1 MSEKFDVIA
10 VRAGPAGIPCSFE
23 LAKAGLKVAL
33 IERGEYPGAKNVMG
47 GIIYRNAVEEMVP
60 NFWEEKGVVERPIT
74 EQRYMILDE
83 RSGVTI
89 GHKDIG
95 WAEPPYNCFSVMR
108 SKFDQWF
115 SGKAVEQGVLLINE
129 TVVTDCIIENNKVV
143 GIRTD
148 RPDGELRCDVVVV
161 ADGVNSLLAKQLGMR
176 DKIKPSHVAL
186 AAMEIIKLDQKTVED
201 RFGLEGPNQGCTI
214 ELFGEST
221 KSIMG
226 TAFIYSNKD
235 SVSIG
240 VGTLLNGMIQHRLRP
255 YELLDALKSH
265 PAVRHYIQGGET
277 AEYLAHLIP
286 EGGYNYIPELVGD
299 GVVLVGDAAGLV
311 NGIHREGSNL
321 AMKSGRLAAET
332 IIQAKEREDYSKS
345 ALSPYREKLMS
356 SFVGQDLKKYKDTAH
371 YLDENPRYFENY
383 LPMMNMALRELFT
396 VDGQTKWQ
404 KQKNIMERAG
414 LNSFGGKIKLAKDLY
429 RVWKVMK

>member
-1 MSEKFDVIA
+1 MSEKFDVI
-10 VRAGPAGIPCSFE
+10 VVGAGPSGISCSFE

-47 GIIYRNAVEEMVP
+47 GIIYRNAVEEMIP
-60 NFWEEKGVVERPIT
+60 NFWEEKCGIERPIT
-74 EQRYMILDE
+74 EQRYMLLDKN
-83 RSGVTI
+83 SGVTI
-89 GHKDIG
+89 GHKDLS
-95 WAEPPYNCFSVMR
+95 WSEPPYNCFSVMR

-115 SGKAVEQGVLLINE
+115 SEKAVEQGVLLINE
-129 TVVTDCIIENNKVV
+129 TVVTECIIENNKVV

-148 RPDGELRCDVVVV
+148 RPDGELRADVVVL

-176 DKIKPSHVAL
+176 NRIKTSNVAL

-201 RFGLEGPNQGCTI
+201 RFALEGLNQGCTI

-235 SVSIG
+235 SISIG
-240 VGTLLNGMIQHRLRP
+240 VGTLLSGMIQNRLKP
-255 YELLDALKSH
+255 YELLDSLKNH
-265 PAVRHYIQGGET
+265 PAVRVLIQGGET
-277 AEYLAHLIP
+277 SEYLAHLIP
-286 EGGYNYIPELVGD
+286 EGGYHAIPELVGE
-299 GVVLVGDAAGLV
+299 GVLVVGDAAGLV
-311 NGIHREGSNL
+311 NGIHREGSNM
-321 AMKSGRLAAET
+321 AMKSGRLAANAVLK
-332 IIQAKEREDYSKS
+332 AKEREDFSKN
-345 ALSPYREKLMS
+345 ALSVYREMLMN

-383 LPMMNMALRELFT
+383 LPMVNMALREMFT

-404 KQKNIMERAG
+404 KQKNIMNRAG
-414 LNSFGGKIKLAKDLY
+414 MSTLGGKIKLAKDLY
-429 RVWKVMK
+429 RAWKVMK

>member
-1 MSEKFDVIA
+1 M
-10 VRAGPAGIPCSFE
+10 
-23 LAKAGLKVAL
+23 
-33 IERGEYPGAKNVMG
+33 
-47 GIIYRNAVEEMVP
+47 
-60 NFWEEKGVVERPIT
+60 
-74 EQRYMILDE
+74 
-83 RSGVTI
+83 
-89 GHKDIG
+89 
-95 WAEPPYNCFSVMR
+95 
-108 SKFDQWF
+108 
-115 SGKAVEQGVLLINE
+115 
-129 TVVTDCIIENNKVV
+129 
-143 GIRTD
+143 
-148 RPDGELRCDVVVV
+148 
-161 ADGVNSLLAKQLGMR
+161 
-176 DKIKPSHVAL
+176 
-186 AAMEIIKLDQKTVED
+186 
-201 RFGLEGPNQGCTI
+201 
-214 ELFGEST
+214 
-221 KSIMG
+221 
-226 TAFIYSNKD
+226 
-235 SVSIG
+235 
-240 VGTLLNGMIQHRLRP
+240 
-255 YELLDALKSH
+255 
-265 PAVRHYIQGGET
+265 
-277 AEYLAHLIP
+277 
-286 EGGYNYIPELVGD
+286 VGD

>member
-1 MSEKFDVIA
+1 MSEKFDVI
-10 VRAGPAGIPCSFE
+10 VVGAGPSGISCSFE

-47 GIIYRNAVEEMVP
+47 GIIYRNAVEEMIP
-60 NFWEEKGVVERPIT
+60 NFWEEKGGIERPIT
-74 EQRYMILDE
+74 EQRYMLLDE
-83 RSGVTI
+83 NSGVTI
-89 GHKDIG
+89 GHKDLA

-115 SGKAVEQGVLLINE
+115 SSKAVEQGVLLINE
-129 TVVTDCIIENNKVV
+129 TVVTECIVENNKVV

-148 RPDGELRCDVVVV
+148 RPDGELRSDVVVL

-176 DKIKPSHVAL
+176 DKIKPSNVAL

-201 RFGLEGPNQGCTI
+201 RFGLEGSNQGCTI

-240 VGTLLNGMIQHRLRP
+240 VGTLLNGMIHNRLKP
-255 YELLDALKSH
+255 YELLDALKNH

-286 EGGYNYIPELVGD
+286 EGGYNFIPELVGD
-299 GVVLVGDAAGLV
+299 GVLIVGDAAGLV

-332 IIQAKEREDYSKS
+332 IINAKEREDYSKAS
-345 ALSPYREKLMS
+345 LSSYRDSLMN

-371 YLDENPRYFENY
+371 YLEENPRYFEKY
-383 LPMMNMALRELFT
+383 LPMVNMAMREMFT
-396 VDGQTKWQ
+396 VDGQTKWK
-404 KQKNIMERAG
+404 KQQNIMNQAG
-414 LNSFGGKIKLAKDLY
+414 ISTLGGKIKLAKDLY

>member
-1 MSEKFDVIA
+1 MSEKFDVI
-10 VRAGPAGIPCSFE
+10 VVGAGPAGISCSFE

-161 ADGVNSLLAKQLGMR
+161 VDGVDSLLAMQ
-176 DKIKPSHVAL
+176 
-186 AAMEIIKLDQKTVED
+186 
-201 RFGLEGPNQGCTI
+201 
-214 ELFGEST
+214 
-221 KSIMG
+221 
-226 TAFIYSNKD
+226 
-235 SVSIG
+235 
-240 VGTLLNGMIQHRLRP
+240 
-255 YELLDALKSH
+255 
-265 PAVRHYIQGGET
+265 
-277 AEYLAHLIP
+277 
-286 EGGYNYIPELVGD
+286 
-299 GVVLVGDAAGLV
+299 
-311 NGIHREGSNL
+311 
-321 AMKSGRLAAET
+321 
-332 IIQAKEREDYSKS
+332 
-345 ALSPYREKLMS
+345 
-356 SFVGQDLKKYKDTAH
+356 
-371 YLDENPRYFENY
+371 
-383 LPMMNMALRELFT
+383 
-396 VDGQTKWQ
+396 
-404 KQKNIMERAG
+404 
-414 LNSFGGKIKLAKDLY
+414 
-429 RVWKVMK
+429 